1 MSDDENFPAQC
12 HPIVKREKKKDVEK
26 NDTV

>member
-1 MSDDENFPAQC
+1 MTDDENFPAQC
-12 HPIVKREKKKDVEK
+12 HPIIKHKKKKDGEK

>member
-1 MSDDENFPAQC
+1 MTGEDNFPAQC
-12 HPIVKREKKKDVEK
+12 HPIIKQKKKKAEEK